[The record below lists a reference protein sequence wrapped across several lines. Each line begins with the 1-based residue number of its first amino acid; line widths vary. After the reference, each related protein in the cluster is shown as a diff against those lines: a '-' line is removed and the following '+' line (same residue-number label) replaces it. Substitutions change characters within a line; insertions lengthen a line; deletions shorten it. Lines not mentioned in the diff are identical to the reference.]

1 MPDSRHGQRG
11 GLLVASATKPSLKSE
26 MDVPVPQTEE
36 LSLEEILH
44 RVEPKLKRILFRYK
58 IPAQDADDLLQE
70 TFLIMVS
77 KAGSIRNP
85 EAWIL
90 ATLSNRCV
98 IYWRKHRSRLWDLV
112 DTTILELLADA
123 EAPAQERAEIRCDLD
138 NLLSQL
144 PDRCRSVLRL
154 RYGLGCSTAE
164 AAERTGYCKS
174 SIRKVTRRCLSALTQ
189 KLLGPGEQPPDLE
202 RLESEN

>member
-1 MPDSRHGQRG
+1 MQSSGSTR
-11 GLLVASATKPSLKSE
+11 A
-26 MDVPVPQTEE
+26 EE
-36 LSLEEILH
+36 TPSLEELLE

-98 IYWRKHRSRLWDLV
+98 IYWRKQRSRLWDVV
-112 DTTILELLADA
+112 DTAILELLADA
-123 EAPAQERAEIRCDLD
+123 EAPAQERTELRHDLD
-138 NLLSQL
+138 FLLAQL

-189 KLLGPGEQPPDLE
+189 QLLGSGFHPSPGALDEE
-202 RLESEN
+202 A